1 MFKKISVLLSA
12 IACILAGCQEN
23 QQTVSTELY
32 TSLKYAE
39 LLSITHQGTLTLVEI
54 RNPDT
59 RKVEGRYALQKD
71 KSETIPEG
79 YQSIQIPV
87 KNLAAFSTTYIGMLD
102 AIGATG
108 CIKATTEL
116 NYVSNKVMR
125 ARISMKQ
132 VLTAGYENGIS
143 PESFLDQ
150 GISLIVYSGFGQ
162 KYPNEDKLKQL
173 GITCMA
179 NYDWEEKHP
188 LGKAEWILLFGAL
201 TDKWEQA
208 QSYFDA
214 VVKSYQELKKTY
226 GKGDQHVKA
235 LVGGMNGN
243 TWYAPAGESFMSGML
258 YDAGIDYCYSKTKGS
273 ASISLT
279 LEQVFKDQMGCPVW
293 INAEGASLSALLKS
307 NPKYAY
313 FDAVQHGE
321 VYSYFHDANYFWEL
335 SAVNPHW
342 LLEDYL
348 KINGYLPAKKFHF
361 YRKLN

>member
-1 MFKKISVLLSA
+1 MSKKISFLLG
-12 IACILAGCQEN
+12 LFVFLLVGCLER
-23 QQTVSTELY
+23 QQTEQAKDQA
-32 TSLKYAE
+32 SLKYAE
-39 LLSITHQGTLTLVEI
+39 LLSITQQGTLTLVEI

-59 RKVEGRYALQKD
+59 RKVEGKYALYKD
-71 KSETIPEG
+71 KAETIPTG
-79 YQSIQIPV
+79 YKAIQVPV
-87 KNLAAFSTTYIGMLD
+87 KNIGAFSTTYIGMLD

-116 NYVSNKVMR
+116 NYVSNKAVR
-125 ARISMKQ
+125 AAIAKGT

-143 PESFLDQ
+143 PESFLKHN
-150 GISLIVYSGFGQ
+150 ISLIVYSGFGQ
-162 KYPNEDKLKQL
+162 AYPNEAKLNQL

-214 VVKSYQELKKTY
+214 VVKSYGELKAVCQGGEK
-226 GKGDQHVKA
+226 HVKA

-243 TWYAPAGESFMSGML
+243 TWYAPAGESFMAGML
-258 YDAGIDYCYSKTKGS
+258 RDAGIDYCYAQTKGS

-279 LEQVFKDQMGCPVW
+279 LEQVFKDQIGNPVW
-293 INAEGASLSALLKS
+293 INAEGGSLNALLKS

-342 LLEDYL
+342 LLEDYM
-348 KINGYLPAKKFHF
+348 KINGYFPAKKFHF